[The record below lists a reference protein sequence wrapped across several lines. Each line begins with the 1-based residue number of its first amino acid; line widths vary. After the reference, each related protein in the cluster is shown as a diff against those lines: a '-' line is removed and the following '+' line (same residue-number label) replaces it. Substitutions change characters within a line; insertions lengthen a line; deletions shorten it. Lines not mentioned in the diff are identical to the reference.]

1 MKRPSQPFNPDRI
14 QNDPQQLFSFPPKG
28 RAIAMD
34 RVLESDAT
42 VRRRYSTERGIF
54 ADNEVDWLR
63 QGEALANQGRYAE
76 ALQHFDRAIA
86 LNPEVAEAWVFR
98 GVMLLHLGEY
108 HLALASCDRAIQLV
122 PDNQEAWIFRG
133 VALHR
138 LGSYQSAYA
147 SYQRAIGAPHTLWQQ
162 VLEQIGHFLLRFLE
176 KVPLVRSI
184 FDFKQRDLDNA
195 WSFRKR
201 DRGKGLMRKP

>member
-1 MKRPSQPFNPDRI
+1 
-14 QNDPQQLFSFPPKG
+14 
-28 RAIAMD
+28 MD

-42 VRRRYSTERGIF
+42 VRRRYSTERGVF

-63 QGEALANQGRYAE
+63 RGEVLANQGMYAE
-76 ALQHFDRAIA
+76 ALQHFDQAIA

-108 HLALASCDRAIQLV
+108 HLALESCDRAIQVV

-138 LGSYQSAYA
+138 LGSYQSAYE
-147 SYQRAIGAPHTLWQQ
+147 SYQRAIGSPHTLWQQ
-162 VLEQIGHFLLRFLE
+162 VLEQIGQFLLRFLE
-176 KVPLVRSI
+176 KLPLVQSI
-184 FDFKQRDLDNA
+184 FDSGQQDPDNA
-195 WSFRKR
+195 GSFRER
-201 DRGKGLMRKP
+201 DRGKGLIRKP

>member
-138 LGSYQSAYA
+138 FRFLPISLCKLSTGDRSA
-147 SYQRAIGAPHTLWQQ
+147 SYSLAASVGAN
-162 VLEQIGHFLLRFLE
+162 
-176 KVPLVRSI
+176 RSI
-184 FDFKQRDLDNA
+184 PSQV
-195 WSFRKR
+195 FRESAA
-201 DRGKGLMRKP
+201 GSVNL